1 MKYKNMID
9 TRELIN
15 QIFAQYSIE
24 NDTNIRENMK
34 KKINEIC
41 KKTPAVKNNV
51 TTDLYNKS
59 KIILPKHKRA
69 SHFYTKQEQELI
81 MNHPDLIKY
90 IKKTISEISAEVKEK
105 LEEEEKYIKAAE
117 KTNKYNDKMLNAPT
131 ADDIFTPEEYAKILE
146 EEAENEHIDDI
157 DLDFYTREEAHQEK
171 LFLMVEALFLKFF
184 TPIDEEQLWKD
195 MNIEML
201 DGVPDIHF
209 TPEMMKAI
217 SRYQNKDYYKPLD
230 NK

>member
-1 MKYKNMID
+1 MID

-15 QIFAQYSIE
+15 QIFAKYSIA

-51 TTDLYNKS
+51 TTNLYNKS
-59 KIILPKHKRA
+59 KITLPENKRA

-81 MNHPDLIKY
+81 MNHPELIKY
-90 IKKTISEISAEVKEK
+90 INKTISEISTEVKEK
-105 LEEEEKYIKAAE
+105 LKEEEKYIKAAE
-117 KTNKYNDKMLNAPT
+117 KTNRTNEKLLNGPT
-131 ADDIFTPEEYAKILE
+131 AEDLFTPEEYAKMLQ
-146 EEAENEHIDDI
+146 EEAEIYIKEDEFE
-157 DLDFYTREEAHQEK
+157 FYSREDAHQEK

-195 MNIEML
+195 MNNKML
-201 DGVPDIHF
+201 DGSLDIHF
-209 TPEMMKAI
+209 TPEIMKSI
-217 SRYQNKDYYKPLD
+217 KRYNNKDYYKPLD
-230 NK
+230 KSNK

>member
-15 QIFAQYSIE
+15 QIFAKYSIA

-51 TTDLYNKS
+51 TTNLYNKS
-59 KIILPKHKRA
+59 KITLPENKRA

-81 MNHPDLIKY
+81 MNHPELIKY
-90 IKKTISEISAEVKEK
+90 INKTISEISTEVKEK
-105 LEEEEKYIKAAE
+105 LKEEEKYIKAAE
-117 KTNKYNDKMLNAPT
+117 KTNKNNEKLLNGPT
-131 ADDIFTPEEYAKILE
+131 AEDLFTPEEYAKMLQ
-146 EEAENEHIDDI
+146 EEAEIYIKDEFE
-157 DLDFYTREEAHQEK
+157 FYSREDAHQEK

-195 MNIEML
+195 MNNKMF
-201 DGVPDIHF
+201 DGSLDIHF
-209 TPEMMKAI
+209 TPEMMKSI
-217 SRYQNKDYYKPLD
+217 KRYNNKDYYKPLD
-230 NK
+230 KSNK